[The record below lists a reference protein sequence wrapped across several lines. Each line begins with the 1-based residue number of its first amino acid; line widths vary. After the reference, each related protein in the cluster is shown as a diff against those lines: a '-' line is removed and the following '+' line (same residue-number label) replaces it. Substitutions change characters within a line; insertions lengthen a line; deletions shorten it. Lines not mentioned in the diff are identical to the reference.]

1 MRPHTR
7 QSEAKIMLSA
17 MVGLVLM
24 VATGLAEDG
33 LVNHWKLDGNYK
45 DSVGTNHAR
54 AVHTDV
60 KGSPAWET
68 GRIGKAVTLGDPVLI
83 PYPKIS
89 GPGLVTSAECPN
101 MNTFTVSWWW
111 RPDVLSGYVAGG
123 NGPRWSGR
131 MGTHHDDVRW
141 NGWYFHSSEA
151 GAVYCGVTVKKRFT
165 PRDIPAGTVVAG
177 VWQML
182 TFTYDKGTARFY
194 KDGALIA
201 TKAGMP
207 APIRWRGFHMTHWF
221 NGGLDDVRLYDR
233 ALDGAEVATL
243 YKSADGTTPTKH
255 VEQDGADQPA
265 AAVES
270 QPE

>member
-1 MRPHTR
+1 
-7 QSEAKIMLSA
+7 ML
-17 MVGLVLM
+17 GLMLA
-24 VATGLAEDG
+24 VATGLAEEG
-33 LVNHWKLDGNYK
+33 LVNHWKFDGNYK
-45 DSVGTNHAR
+45 DSVGTNHAS

-60 KGSPAWET
+60 KGAPTWEP

-101 MNTFTVSWWW
+101 TKTFTVSWWW
-111 RPDVLSGYVAGG
+111 RPDVLGGGAAGR
-123 NGPRWSGR
+123 NGARWSGR

-141 NGWYFHSSEA
+141 NGWYFHSSET
-151 GAVYCGVTVKKRFT
+151 GAVYCGITVKERFT

-182 TFTYDKGTARFY
+182 TFTFDKGTAKFY
-194 KDGALIA
+194 KDGSLIA
-201 TKAGMP
+201 TKTGMP

-233 ALDGAEVATL
+233 ALDEAEVTTL
-243 YKSADGTTPTKH
+243 YKSAGGTTPTNQA
-255 VEQDGADQPA
+255 EQDGADQPA
-265 AAVES
+265 TAPQSKPES
-270 QPE
+270 KEKPRAETDGRSK